1 MQKSDIQDHK
11 PFFSNAATPETEATN
26 LPRTSDS
33 HSCHSGFLIHGFL
46 HDRAATELKWLDD
59 KTFQLEVETVGNDD
73 AAQIELTFD
82 GKSLRGRAA
91 TLGGY
96 KVELGGDAEN

>member
-1 MQKSDIQDHK
+1 MAIFHGVRITSTEQTILSGSTRMQKSDIQDHK

-46 HDRAATELKWLDD
+46 HDRAATELKWLD
-59 KTFQLEVETVGNDD
+59 ETTPSAKSYDD
-73 AAQIELTFD
+73 W
-82 GKSLRGRAA
+82 GRQPRM
-91 TLGGY
+91 
-96 KVELGGDAEN
+96 KRRVFK